1 MFSIQ
6 GPPDDPLENPAG
18 VGPDLDLENLV
29 AADPGL
35 ERDED
40 LGLERAPGDGHGPE
54 RAVAGLLHRTTECRP
69 RTTMR
74 CPDTRTRSHC
84 LGPGTVMVP
93 LK

>member
-6 GPPDDPLENPAG
+6 GPPDDPLEIPAG
-18 VGPDLDLENLV
+18 VGQDLDLENLV

-40 LGLERAPGDGHGPE
+40 LGLERAPGGGHDPE

-69 RTTMR
+69 RITKR

-84 LGPGTVMVP
+84 SGPGTVMAP
-93 LK
+93 